1 MPNCLVFRFSTE
13 LTLNAKSQRGEVLS
27 TEARARLLP
36 GSPLPHHR
44 FPHFCLPLRTR
55 PQAKGLVRHCPPRFT
70 PHPCQG
76 LSPAHCLWTNQ
87 RVGHLGSTKPRR
99 TQGWAQS
106 RFESRPLSAA
116 LFTPQNLRVL
126 TYSAAQDPSL
136 PRLSRPKCLLDQPTP
151 CWKNLEFW
159 RLC

>member
-1 MPNCLVFRFSTE
+1 MFRFSTE
-13 LTLNAKSQRGEVLS
+13 LTLNAESQRGEVLS
-27 TEARARLLP
+27 TAARARLLP

-55 PQAKGLVRHCPPRFT
+55 PQAKGLVRHCPPPFT
-70 PHPCQG
+70 PHPCPG

-99 TQGWAQS
+99 AQS
-106 RFESRPLSAA
+106 RFEPRPLSAA
-116 LFTPQNLRVL
+116 LATPQNRRVL
-126 TYSAAQDPSL
+126 TYSAAQGPSL
-136 PRLSRPKCLLDQPTP
+136 PGLSRPKRRLDQPTP
-151 CWKNLEFW
+151 CWKILEFR